1 MGQLTYHRSQPF
13 APIRNISVPW
23 TDINTLGKALFI
35 NPSYARSG
43 YSGFLRVDPLFASGK
58 FPDPRFYDQDRVSVP
73 RMATVVTRF
82 SETFEGWGFKA
93 LSIGAPAK
101 MKKHRSYLISS
112 RISYHT
118 VISVLPNGLLP
129 HGAHYAGLPRRA
141 RCGAV
146 EAPDGLM
153 PDASCLAR

>member
-1 MGQLTYHRSQPF
+1 VG
-13 APIRNISVPW
+13 
-23 TDINTLGKALFI
+23 LFI
-35 NPSYARSG
+35 NPSYARSSC
-43 YSGFLRVDPLFASGK
+43 SGFLRVDPLFTSGK
-58 FPDPRFYDQDRVSVP
+58 FPDLGPKTKIVSLP

-101 MKKHRSYLISS
+101 MKKHCSYLISS

-141 RCGAV
+141 RCGAI

-153 PDASCLAR
+153 LDASCLAR